1 MAWSETQP
9 MFLQELK
16 HDIATDEYWKQQL
29 QDCELG
35 NNQNPHISSKDQ
47 LLFWKGRL
55 VIPQQ
60 SPLISK
66 ILEAYHCSPIGGHSG
81 IARTIS
87 RVKAEFYWPKMKE
100 QIHKFVQHCSI
111 CQQAKYA
118 AVQPAGLLQPLPIP
132 SQIWEDISMDFIT
145 GLPVSKGFTVILV
158 IVDRLSKYAHFQP
171 LKADYTSTQV
181 ADLFCNTVV
190 GLHGMPKSIVSDR
203 DKTFTSKFWQQL
215 FKLQGTTLAMSTA
228 YHPQS
233 DGQTEAVN
241 KALELYLRCFT
252 SQSPKN
258 WVNFLPWAE
267 YWYNTSFH
275 HSIGMTPF
283 KVVYGRDPPG
293 LLRYQPSPSDNPSVK
308 DSLLARD
315 ALLNKL
321 KENLFRAQQYM
332 KHQADKKRIEKH
344 FQIGDKVWVKLKPY
358 RQHSVQLRQN
368 QKLSMRYFGPFT
380 ILAKIGSVAYKLLL
394 PVNAK
399 IHPIFH
405 VSQLKE
411 FKGDDTATTIP
422 LPLLIDEEGI
432 MLQPLQVLNRRTIL
446 KGEQL
451 IPQVLVQWSGQEV
464 SEATWENAEDMSHLY
479 PNFNLEVKVI
489 FNGGSIVMDPEENI
503 PLQAE
508 NDELVIEE
516 GHVAAFPENA
526 LLRRSI
532 CTKRTNTRLRD
543 FVQGK

>member
-1 MAWSETQP
+1 
-9 MFLQELK
+9 
-16 HDIATDEYWKQQL
+16 
-29 QDCELG
+29 
-35 NNQNPHISSKDQ
+35 
-47 LLFWKGRL
+47 
-55 VIPQQ
+55 
-60 SPLISK
+60 
-66 ILEAYHCSPIGGHSG
+66 
-81 IARTIS
+81 
-87 RVKAEFYWPKMKE
+87 
-100 QIHKFVQHCSI
+100 
-111 CQQAKYA
+111 
-118 AVQPAGLLQPLPIP
+118 
-132 SQIWEDISMDFIT
+132 
-145 GLPVSKGFTVILV
+145 
-158 IVDRLSKYAHFQP
+158 
-171 LKADYTSTQV
+171 
-181 ADLFCNTVV
+181 
-190 GLHGMPKSIVSDR
+190 
-203 DKTFTSKFWQQL
+203 
-215 FKLQGTTLAMSTA
+215 
-228 YHPQS
+228 
-233 DGQTEAVN
+233 
-241 KALELYLRCFT
+241 
-252 SQSPKN
+252 
-258 WVNFLPWAE
+258 
-267 YWYNTSFH
+267 
-275 HSIGMTPF
+275 MTPF

-293 LLRYQPSPSDNPSVK
+293 LLRYQPSPSDNQSVK

-422 LPLLIDEEGI
+422 FPLLIDEEGI

-479 PNFNLEVKVI
+479 PNFNLEDKVI
-489 FNGGSIVMDPEENI
+489 FNGGSIVMGPEENI

-508 NDELVIEE
+508 NDKLVIEE

-526 LLRRSI
+526 LLRRSTR
-532 CTKRTNTRLRD
+532 TKMTNTRLGD